1 MIWYA
6 QRKSIKN
13 GEPQAINNRFGERAE
28 MLRQYFLY
36 CASAATNADGNDF
49 DSIEFGTVEQ
59 GVIKTERF
67 NNEPEPT
74 PEEPEE
80 EG

>member
-1 MIWYA
+1 MATFYS

-13 GEPQAINNRFGERAE
+13 GEPQTINNRFGEQPE

-49 DSIEFGTVEQ
+49 DSVEYGTIEG
-59 GVIKTERF
+59 GVLKAERF
-67 NNEPEPT
+67 DNTQAEA
-74 PEEPEE
+74 EE
-80 EG
+80 E